1 MPQFMGNKVK
11 IPIYIRKELWD
22 RLENYVQNMKNQFP
36 DMQSN
41 EFGRNMVIKTAIE
54 LYLDYAEEQTKPQ
67 KVIQKAYSGL
77 FS

>member
-1 MPQFMGNKVK
+1 MGNKVK